1 MSWHEIS
8 PYDFVCF
15 LFVFFFSREI
25 QEAGRTWHTR
35 KKKKKEKRRRKRKRG
50 AGAGAGRKEEEE
62 PYPLFNQEVEEKERK
77 EGRGGG
83 GGGGGG
89 GGRKKREKNEMKWNV
104 LIGQKKIPIGS
115 EPSLQNRN
123 PPSLAGIVW
132 NRGLLSVVRLEDFG
146 FGLVWGL
153 ESLTLSSFLPC
164 STLCV
169 FRRWSRFQVIDSD
182 IF

>member
-1 MSWHEIS
+1 MI
-8 PYDFVCF
+8 
-15 LFVFFFSREI
+15 LFVFCLFFFSREI
-25 QEAGRTWHTR
+25 QEAGRTMAH
-35 KKKKKEKRRRKRKRG
+35 KKKEKKEKRRRKRKRG

-62 PYPLFNQEVEEKERK
+62 EPYPLFNQEAEEKERK